1 MPAGREA
8 KAGRDIAGEPIMN
21 KGDFI
26 LKAEG
31 IYKSYRMGAT
41 DVEVLKGVDL
51 GVKKGEYVAIVG
63 ASGSG
68 KSTLLHILGALD
80 RPNKGVVAF
89 MGRDLSRYGSGELN
103 RFRNKMVGFVF
114 QFYHL
119 LDELNVLENVFLPT
133 MVLKGVF
140 GWFSCRRWAEKRA
153 GELLEQL
160 GLGERANHKPYQLS
174 GGERQRVA
182 IGRALMNEPNV
193 LLADEPT
200 GNLDSATG
208 NGILNIFE
216 KLNRAGQTI
225 VMVSHDERVAKRAGR
240 IVTLADG
247 KIRRA

>member
-1 MPAGREA
+1 
-8 KAGRDIAGEPIMN
+8 MN
-21 KGDFI
+21 ESDFI

-31 IYKSYRMGAT
+31 VYKSYRMGAT
-41 DVEVLKGVDL
+41 KVEVLKGVDL

-63 ASGSG
+63 TSGSG

-80 RPNKGVVAF
+80 RPDKGVVAF
-89 MGRDLSRYGSGELN
+89 AGRDLSRYGSGELN

-119 LDELNVLENVFLPT
+119 LDELSVLENVFLPT
-133 MVLKGVF
+133 MVSKSVLAWLIG
-140 GWFSCRRWAEKRA
+140 RRRAKKRA
-153 GELLEQL
+153 RELLEQL
-160 GLGERANHKPYQLS
+160 GLVERANHKPYQLS

-182 IGRALMNEPNV
+182 IGRALMNEPSV

-208 NGILNIFE
+208 NGILNAFE
-216 KLNRAGQTI
+216 KLNQAGQTI

-247 KIRRA
+247 KIRRT

>member
-1 MPAGREA
+1 
-8 KAGRDIAGEPIMN
+8 MN
-21 KGDFI
+21 ESDFI

-41 DVEVLKGVDL
+41 KVEVLKGVDL

-80 RPNKGVVAF
+80 RPDKGVVAF
-89 MGRDLSRYGSGELN
+89 AGRDLSRYGSGELN

-119 LDELNVLENVFLPT
+119 LDELSVLENVFLPT
-133 MVLKGVF
+133 MVSKSVLAWLIG
-140 GWFSCRRWAEKRA
+140 RRRARKRA
-153 GELLEQL
+153 RELLEQL
-160 GLGERANHKPYQLS
+160 GLVERANHKPYQLS

-182 IGRALMNEPNV
+182 IGRALMNEPSV

-208 NGILNIFE
+208 NGILNAFE
-216 KLNRAGQTI
+216 KLNQAGQTI

-247 KIRRA
+247 KIRRT

>member
-1 MPAGREA
+1 MS
-8 KAGRDIAGEPIMN
+8 KDN
-21 KGDFI
+21 FI

-31 IYKSYRMGAT
+31 LHKSYRMGT
-41 DVEVLKGVDL
+41 TEVRVLKGVNL
-51 GVKKGEYVAIVG
+51 NVRKGEFVAIIG

-80 RPNKGVVAF
+80 KPTRGVVRF
-89 MGRDLSRYGSGELN
+89 EKRNLSRIGSGELN

-119 LDELNVLENVFLPT
+119 LDELSVLENVFLPAMT
-133 MVLKGVF
+133 GRSIA
-140 GWFSCRRWAEKRA
+140 GWLVCRRQAKNRA
-153 GELLEQL
+153 KELLAQL
-160 GLGERANHKPYQLS
+160 GLVERAKHKPYQLS

-182 IGRALMNEPNV
+182 IGRALMNEPKL

-208 NGILNIFE
+208 NGILEVLE

-225 VMVSHDERVAKRAGR
+225 VMVTHDERIAQRAER
-240 IVTLADG
+240 IVTLVDG
-247 KIRRA
+247 KIEHKNSGSL